1 MQWKAC
7 WNSIRLL
14 ASSAKLTQL
23 SAFSLFVT
31 KNNSFSLCVSKCG
44 DDERSFSSQFW
55 ITHLM
60 ASVRH
65 KITNQQKQLNE
76 SFHPSPTLSLSRS
89 HSKSESNRKRRWCSN
104 KKRYRVTKQLHI
116 IFIRASSSIDFLL
129 SLIFRMESGNLV
141 VFFSLRHLISQ
152 FHDYLN
158 DQAGLLRDVYAK
170 RHTIPFSLDGSISE
184 THFRVRRFQYV
195 YSVLV
200 RALDHHSKCK
210 C

>member
-1 MQWKAC
+1 M
-7 WNSIRLL
+7 
-14 ASSAKLTQL
+14 
-23 SAFSLFVT
+23 SLF
-31 KNNSFSLCVSKCG
+31 
-44 DDERSFSSQFW
+44 
-55 ITHLM
+55 IHL
-60 ASVRH
+60 
-65 KITNQQKQLNE
+65 
-76 SFHPSPTLSLSRS
+76 PLSLSLALIL
-89 HSKSESNRKRRWCSN
+89 KANRIEKGVGVQI